1 MPKRTL
7 NDRILRFLKPA
18 PAGKREDHMDALVP
32 GFGVRVTDKGKR
44 TFILV
49 ARFPGSSNPTRR
61 ALGEYSPMTEAEERE
76 ARSRYETLPEERR
89 ATLSFDGF
97 MLETYGATTLA
108 GAREKARAWLGM
120 IARGKDPSTEEERQ
134 RAAEL
139 RRQENSF
146 ALVAEDFIR
155 DKLTKESK
163 GAEVARDIRRVF
175 GGICPE
181 DGYFDGVRKGV
192 LVGPWAKR
200 PISDITAL
208 EVRNLIVS
216 YKDRP
221 YQAHNLLG
229 YARRLFN
236 WAIDQHV
243 YGLEVSPCDRL
254 KPKAIIGEKQ
264 ARNRVLSDMELQ
276 VAWDAA
282 GGLGYPYGPLFR
294 MLLLTGQR
302 KSEVGEA
309 RWREF
314 DLDKKTWTIPAERM
328 KSEAAH
334 IVPLSEDMVALL
346 RALPRFNSGDYL
358 FSTTFGRSPVNGFSK
373 GKARL
378 DKAMLKLLATAGADE
393 AHQKTELASFVIHDL
408 RRTVRTHLSALPVPD
423 MVRELVIAHT
433 KPGLHK
439 VYDQYAYL
447 DEKRHALELWA
458 ARLMSIV
465 QPSPANVVP
474 FEAAKA

>member
-1 MPKRTL
+1 MNT
-7 NDRILRFLKPA
+7 
-18 PAGKREDHMDALVP
+18 VP
-32 GFGVRVTDKGKR
+32 WGG
-44 TFILV
+44 
-49 ARFPGSSNPTRR
+49 N
-61 ALGEYSPMTEAEERE
+61 EERE
-76 ARSRYETLPEERR
+76 ARARYDALPADRR
-89 ATLSFDGF
+89 AVLTFEGF

-120 IARGKDPSTEEERQ
+120 IARGKDPAAEEERQ

-146 ALVAEDFIR
+146 AAVAEDFIR
-155 DKLTKESK
+155 DKLGKESK

-181 DGYFDGVRKGV
+181 DGYLEGGRKGA

-200 PISDITAL
+200 PVGDISTF
-208 EVRNLIVS
+208 EVRNLIVK
-216 YKDRP
+216 YRDRP

-229 YARRLFN
+229 YVRRLFN

-243 YGLEVSPCDRL
+243 YGLETSPCERL
-254 KPKAIIGEKQ
+254 KPKAIIGEKL
-264 ARNRVLSDMELQ
+264 ARNRVLSDPELQ
-276 VAWDAA
+276 AAWKAA
-282 GGLGYPYGPLFR
+282 EALGYPYGPLFQ

-302 KSEVGEA
+302 KSEVGGA
-309 RWREF
+309 RWHEF
-314 DLDKKTWTIPAERM
+314 DLDKKVWTIPAERM

-334 IVPLSEDMVALL
+334 VVPLSEDMLALL
-346 RALPRFNSGDYL
+346 NALPRFNRGDYL
-358 FSTTFGRSPVNGFSK
+358 FSTTFGRTPVNGFSK
-373 GKARL
+373 GKTRL
-378 DKAMLKLLATAGADE
+378 DKGMLKLLQDAGPKNARE
-393 AHQKTELASFVIHDL
+393 KIELAPFVIHDL

-423 MVRELVIAHT
+423 LVRELVIAHT

-458 ARLMSIV
+458 SRLKRMVS
-465 QPSPANVVP
+465 PSDGNVVP
-474 FEAAKA
+474 LRA